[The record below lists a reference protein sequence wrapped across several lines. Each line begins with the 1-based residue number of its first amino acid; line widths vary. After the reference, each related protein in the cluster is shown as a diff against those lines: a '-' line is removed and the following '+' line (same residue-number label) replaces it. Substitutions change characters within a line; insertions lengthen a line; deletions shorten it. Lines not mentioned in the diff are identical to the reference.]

1 MSFGRGTAIREFLL
15 LDCYQLEDVC
25 CLRFCQFIANHRKSR
40 RRRPTMPQQVEHAT
54 VMTLDSITE
63 HDVGRKLRVAGRML
77 TYDPESAL
85 VLLHDASSALLV
97 DATLCLDLEAMHSVF
112 SPPSERSKNP
122 NVDHNWALQR
132 KSHVWVVGY
141 LERAEDELP
150 IPMLPAYLPAPDINP
165 SIFIH
170 ALIISPAKDLDIVR
184 LRAALTA
191 MAEVPPTPY
200 PV

>member
-1 MSFGRGTAIREFLL
+1 
-15 LDCYQLEDVC
+15 
-25 CLRFCQFIANHRKSR
+25 
-40 RRRPTMPQQVEHAT
+40 
-54 VMTLDSITE
+54 
-63 HDVGRKLRVAGRML
+63 ML

-112 SPPSERSKNP
+112 N
-122 NVDHNWALQR
+122 HNWALQR
-132 KSHVWVVGY
+132 KSHVWV
-141 LERAEDELP
+141 DELP
-150 IPMLPAYLPAPDINP
+150 IPMLPAYYPPDINP
-165 SIFIH
+165 SIFIR

>member
-1 MSFGRGTAIREFLL
+1 
-15 LDCYQLEDVC
+15 
-25 CLRFCQFIANHRKSR
+25 
-40 RRRPTMPQQVEHAT
+40 MPQQVEHAT

-97 DATLCLDLEAMHSVF
+97 DATLCLDLEAMHSITTG
-112 SPPSERSKNP
+112 PYNAK
-122 NVDHNWALQR
+122 AT
-132 KSHVWVVGY
+132 VWVVGY

-150 IPMLPAYLPAPDINP
+150 IPMLPAYLTLLLI
-165 SIFIH
+165 SIPRSLFS